1 MSSPFQAPPA
11 GTDVPPGSDARYFY
25 RRQAY
30 SRNPVTEGNFVGGRS
45 VNFTAEASGGH
56 YLVPSECRIVAKLL
70 VTSSE
75 GTQLEKSVRFATDPI
90 HTGMFSAGMLSING
104 TTVESVASN
113 MRDVA
118 LLQLRMDNTSAGADM
133 GGGTAGLLGFSQ
145 KMVQSEEHL
154 SPADLAAVKAGNGG
168 TAAGAGADSSAAAG
182 NDGGWTAATALQAA
196 VPTDERSD
204 KHELLLNNCSNK
216 RRSDGR
222 VFSTTAVA
230 AGASYVG
237 ADATSVAPSPIEISA
252 PMSQGFAFMRQ
263 KRAFLPDMQ
272 FQWNYTI
279 NPDFAKDM
287 CFSEFLPAAV
297 SAVSGA
303 NNSALAGIV
312 PAVSAAA
319 GTPTIVVQELYADLM
334 YAVPRVAIP
343 RGPSIQVPYQGISV
357 YHRQLTA
364 NKTFTEVFSGIPAS
378 IGMVAVAL
386 RDPASSTFVNSEL
399 YKIGGDP
406 NYGFSRFSLQL
417 GALQL
422 PQPAAELDMSEKQV
436 GRAFA
441 DWLSLTG
448 GGATNGNGGALANLT
463 GWTSAPILGYRILQD
478 PGAYADTLTLRFDLK
493 TALNGVAAQ
502 TDHPTDAE
510 LKAGAANRYPYQEMP
525 ELVVAVIHQ
534 KVFEAFW
541 NDGDTFPSRIVCD
554 DVLN

>member
-11 GTDVPPGSDARYFY
+11 GTEVPPSSDTRYFY
-25 RRQAY
+25 RRQHF
-30 SRNPVTEGNFVGGRS
+30 SRNPVTEGNWAGGKT
-45 VNFTAEASGGH
+45 VNITAEASGGH
-56 YLVPSECRIVAKLL
+56 YLVPSECRIVAKIL
-70 VTSSE
+70 VKSST
-75 GTQLEKSVRFATDPI
+75 GQQLEKSVRFATDPI
-90 HTGMFSAGMLSING
+90 HSGMFSAGMLSING

-113 MRDVA
+113 MRDQSIM
-118 LLQLRMDNTSAGADM
+118 QLRMDNTTAGADM

-154 SPADLAAVKAGNGG
+154 SPADLAAVKAQNGG
-168 TAAGAGADSSAAAG
+168 NAGGDNANSSAATAGAGG
-182 NDGGWTAATALQAA
+182 WDGATALQAA

-216 RRSDGR
+216 RRADGKK
-222 VFSTTAVA
+222 FAKNGTAGGNDY
-230 AGASYVG
+230 AGANAESVG
-237 ADATSVAPSPIEISA
+237 PSPIEISS
-252 PMSQGFAFMRQ
+252 PMSQGFSFMRQ

-272 FQWNYTI
+272 FQWSYTI
-279 NPDFAKDM
+279 NPDFAQDM
-287 CFSEFLPAAV
+287 FFSEFVPAAV

-303 NNSALAGIV
+303 NTDNSAAII
-312 PAVSAAA
+312 PAISAAA
-319 GTPTIVVQELYADLM
+319 GTPTVTVQEIYADLM
-334 YAVPRVAIP
+334 FAVPRVSIP
-343 RGPSIQVPYQGISV
+343 RGPSMQVPYQAITC

-364 NKTFTEVFSGIPAS
+364 NKSFTEVFSGIPAS

-399 YKIGGDP
+399 YKLGGDA
-406 NYGFSRFSLQL
+406 NYGFSRFSLAL
-417 GALQL
+417 GALTL

-448 GGATNGNGGALANLT
+448 GSATNGNGGALANLT

-493 TALNGVAAQ
+493 TALNGVTAQ
-502 TDHPTDAE
+502 TAHPTDDE
-510 LKAGAANRYPYQEMP
+510 LKAGATNRYPYQEMP
-525 ELVVAVIHQ
+525 ELVVAVVHQ
-534 KVFEAFW
+534 RVFEAFW
-541 NDGDTFPSRIVCD
+541 NDGETFPSRVVVD